1 MGYDGTAR
9 GAVLRPLAV
18 FLADLLGVVEGG
30 RMPHGTGKM
39 AGRASADPANEHPPP
54 DPLAQAARIRHL
66 LERAQ
71 DLLTAAAARPDGGDN
86 FQIPDPGVVA
96 GALAELANRA
106 AANPGRMMAA
116 QFELWRDHVALWS
129 AFARRLD
136 GEAVAPVAAPAR
148 DDRRFA
154 DAAWSEHPLF
164 DFVKQA
170 YLLNARWLES
180 AVRQVEDLDPETRR
194 KVEFYTRQFID
205 AWSPSNFAATNP
217 KVLRETLDSG
227 GENLVRGLE
236 HLVED
241 LERGRGRL
249 AIAMTDESAFRLGEN
264 LAATPGKVVFQNELM
279 QLIQYAPTTAAVHRR
294 PLLIVPP
301 WINKFYILDLK
312 PQNSFIKWA
321 VDQGHS
327 LFVISWVNPDD
338 RLSHKTFDDYMLDGP
353 VAALDAI
360 ERATGERDANV
371 IGYCIGGTLLACTL
385 AWMARRN
392 DRRVASATFFTA
404 LTDFS
409 EAGEIK
415 VFIDE
420 AQVRLLEAHVA
431 RKGYLEGRHMATVF
445 NLLRANDLIWSFV
458 INNYLLGREPLP
470 FDLLY
475 WNADSTRMP
484 AAMHSF
490 YLRNMYLENRLV
502 QPGGITLA
510 GEALDLR
517 NIDLPIYQL
526 STESDHIAPWTST
539 YALSRLVR
547 GPYRFVLSGSGHIAG
562 VINPPATNKYY
573 HLVNAANPPSPAAWL
588 AGAERRDGSWW
599 PDWAAWVAPHGGGM
613 VPARVPGA
621 GALPVIEDAPGSYV
635 RVKAG
640 D

>member
-1 MGYDGTAR
+1 
-9 GAVLRPLAV
+9 
-18 FLADLLGVVEGG
+18 
-30 RMPHGTGKM
+30 MP
-39 AGRASADPANEHPPP
+39 PQP
-54 DPLAQAARIRHL
+54 DPFVQAARIREL

-71 DLLTAAAARPDGGDN
+71 HLLAGSAVRPDGDDD
-86 FQIPDPGVVA
+86 FRIPDPGVIA
-96 GALAELANRA
+96 GAFAEFANRA
-106 AANPGRMMAA
+106 AAKPGRMMAA

-136 GEAVAPVAAPAR
+136 GEAAAPVAAPAR

-164 DFVKQA
+164 DFVKQT
-170 YLLNARWLES
+170 YLLNARWLQS
-180 AVRQVEDLDPETRR
+180 TVHRVEDVDAETRR
-194 KVEFYTRQFID
+194 KVEFYTRQLID
-205 AWSPSNFAATNP
+205 AWAPSNFVATNP

-241 LERGRGRL
+241 LGRGRGRL
-249 AIAMTDESAFRLGEN
+249 AIAMTDERAFELGRN
-264 LAATPGKVVFQNELM
+264 VAATPGKVVFQNELM
-279 QLIQYAPTTAAVHRR
+279 QLIQYAPSTAAAHRR
-294 PLLIVPP
+294 PLLIIPP

-338 RLSHKTFDDYMLDGP
+338 RLSRKTFGDYMLEGP
-353 VAALDAI
+353 IAALEAI
-360 ERATGERDANV
+360 ERASGERQANV
-371 IGYCIGGTLLACTL
+371 IGYCIGGTLLACAL
-385 AWMARRN
+385 AWMAKKRE
-392 DRRVASATFFTA
+392 RRVTSATFLTA
-404 LTDFS
+404 LTDFTD
-409 EAGEIK
+409 AGEIK

-420 AQVRLLEAHVA
+420 EQVRLLEAHVA

-445 NLLRANDLIWSFV
+445 NLLRANDLIWSFFV
-458 INNYLLGREPLP
+458 NNYLLGREPLP

-490 YLRNMYLENRLV
+490 YLRSMYLENRLA

-517 NIDLPIYQL
+517 DIDVPIYQL
-526 STESDHIAPWTST
+526 STESDHIAPWKST
-539 YALSRLVR
+539 YALSRLAR

-562 VINPPATNKYY
+562 VINPPAANKYHY
-573 HLVNAANPPSPAAWL
+573 LVNPAHPPSPDDWL
-588 AGAERRDGSWW
+588 AGAERRAGSWW
-599 PDWAAWVAPHGGGM
+599 PDWAAWAAEYGGGM
-613 VPARVPGA
+613 VPARDPGA
-621 GALPVIEDAPGSYV
+621 GGLAVIEDAPGTYV
-635 RVKAG
+635 RVRAA